1 MPTAMLAYNPTAGRY
16 PSGILAERA
25 AAVLQTYGWRVK
37 LETTQDAAH
46 ITTLARQAADQ
57 GMDAFFMAGGDGS
70 INNAIDGL
78 LGTETALGVLPAGTA
93 NVWAQELGLPG
104 LSWTRWLALEE
115 SAHQLAQGRVCQV
128 DVGFC
133 NERPFLMWAGV
144 GLDAF
149 IVHHIEPRTQWEKH
163 FAVVHYTASVVWHAT
178 YWHGMNLRVETD
190 GKEVKGHFLL
200 AVVSNVHL
208 YAGGYAELSPN
219 ACLDDGQMDL
229 WLFEGET
236 LGDTVQLARDMIS
249 GRHLQSGHVHHLTF
263 HTLHMDA
270 DSAVYLQVDGEPL
283 AGNGAVNVT
292 VSPRALRILAPQHT
306 PRPLLLADYLYA
318 GNNIRIE

>member
-25 AAVLQTYGWRVK
+25 AAVLQTYGWRVQ

-46 ITTLARQAADQ
+46 ITSLARQSANQ
-57 GMDAFFMAGGDGS
+57 GMEAFFMAGGDGS
-70 INNAIDGL
+70 INNAIEGL
-78 LGTETALGVLPAGTA
+78 LGSETALGVLPAGTA

-115 SAHQLAQGRVCQV
+115 SAHQLAKGRICQV

-133 NERPFLMWAGV
+133 NDHPFLLWAGV

-163 FAVVHYTASVVWHAT
+163 FAAVHYTALAVWHAS
-178 YWHGMNLRVETD
+178 YWHGMNLKVEAD
-190 GKEVKGHFLL
+190 GREVKGHFLL

-208 YAGGYAELSPN
+208 YAGGYAELSPR

-236 LGDTVQLARDMIS
+236 LGNTVQLAWDMLS
-249 GRHLQSGHVHHLTF
+249 GRHLESGRMHHLTF
-263 HTLHMDA
+263 QSLHMEA
-270 DSAVYLQVDGEPL
+270 DSPVYLQVDGEPL
-283 AGNGAVNVT
+283 AADGAVE
-292 VSPRALRILAPQHT
+292 VSITPRALRILAPQQT
-306 PRPLLLADYLYA
+306 PRPLLLADYLFD
-318 GNNIRIE
+318 GNDTLIK